1 MFAEGGRA
9 LVPVAFPLVKL
20 RHAPGDFHPPL
31 YLATLSASPTTI
43 VALRTTQTT
52 NQGFVSFAASP
63 NNALE
68 RATVAP
74 AISATTS
81 GLIALPSVPP
91 AEQVRPLRSLSGGSS
106 TGFHSL
112 TGRAASCSSSSR
124 QSDESTG
131 SGPDTNRNRYTCR
144 RTHSGMVRDRR
155 STNTHGGPR
164 TPLRPPASSTRMKR
178 HVHSLGGHPGP
189 RRFLVFDPGVCPARR
204 SPALVR

>member
-1 MFAEGGRA
+1 MAALPLRDSGG
-9 LVPVAFPLVKL
+9 L
-20 RHAPGDFHPPL
+20 RDRSCEPAVHDRVLNVG
-31 YLATLSASPTTI
+31 PTTI

-91 AEQVRPLRSLSGGSS
+91 AEQVRPLRSLSDGSS

-131 SGPDTNRNRYTCR
+131 SGPDTSRSRHTSR
-144 RTHSGMVRDRR
+144 RAHSGKVRRRR
-155 STNTHGGPR
+155 STGTHG
-164 TPLRPPASSTRMKR
+164 
-178 HVHSLGGHPGP
+178 VLGLWCVLLLHQ
-189 RRFLVFDPGVCPARR
+189 
-204 SPALVR
+204 

>member
-63 NNALE
+63 NNTLE
-68 RATVAP
+68 RVTVAP
-74 AISATTS
+74 AIRPATS

-91 AEQVRPLRSLSGGSS
+91 AEQVRLLRSMSGGSS

-112 TGRAASCSSSSR
+112 TGGAASCSSSSR

-131 SGPDTNRNRYTCR
+131 SGPDTSRSRPLPAGSQR
-144 RTHSGMVRDRR
+144 HGEGRR
-155 STNTHGGPR
+155 STSTHGGPR
-164 TPLRPPASSTRMKR
+164 TLVRPPPSSMTN
-178 HVHSLGGHPGP
+178 VSSG
-189 RRFLVFDPGVCPARR
+189 CPM
-204 SPALVR
+204 PAEAM

>member
-63 NNALE
+63 NNTLE
-68 RATVAP
+68 RVTVAP
-74 AISATTS
+74 AIRPATS

-91 AEQVRPLRSLSGGSS
+91 AEQVRLLRLMSGGSS

-112 TGRAASCSSSSR
+112 TGRAASCSSSPR
-124 QSDESTG
+124 QSDEKHRQWSRHESQSLHLPADSQRHG
-131 SGPDTNRNRYTCR
+131 EG
-144 RTHSGMVRDRR
+144 RR
-155 STNTHGGPR
+155 STSTHGGPR
-164 TPLRPPASSTRMKR
+164 TLVRPPPSSMTN
-178 HVHSLGGHPGP
+178 VSSG
-189 RRFLVFDPGVCPARR
+189 CPM
-204 SPALVR
+204 PAEAM